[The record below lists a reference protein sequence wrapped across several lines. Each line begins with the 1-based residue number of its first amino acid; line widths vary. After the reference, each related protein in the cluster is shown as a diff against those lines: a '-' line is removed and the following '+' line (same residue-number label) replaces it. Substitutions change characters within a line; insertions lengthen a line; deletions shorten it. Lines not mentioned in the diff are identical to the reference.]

1 MTKKALLIGCNYT
14 NDSTHRLQGC
24 IYDVYEMKKVLES
37 VFEYTESDIIMVS
50 DSNNDI
56 QPTYSNILENLKKLV
71 EISGTEDLEEIY
83 IHYSG
88 HGIQVRDRIRVRD
101 RDEPDGKDEGIVPID
116 FQTNGIITDD
126 ILYNNF
132 FSKVD
137 SKCRVVCVFDSCNS
151 GSISD
156 LNYSWLSDGKKIYK
170 TQLSNRQPIE
180 KKIFVLSGCVDDKYS
195 YETVDP
201 ETSHLCG
208 ALSLELRNVLK
219 ENNWILSIDL
229 LIISLT
235 QKLKKTSNIQTPVL
249 TTGFECEQTELVF
262 INPKPF

>member
-14 NDSTHRLQGC
+14 NDSTHRLKGC

-37 VFEYTESDIIMVS
+37 VFGYTDTDIIMIS

-56 QPTYSNILENLKKLV
+56 EPTYSNILENLKKLV
-71 EISGTEDLEEIY
+71 DISGSGDLEELF

-88 HGIQVRDRIRVRD
+88 HGTQVRDRD

-116 FQTNGIITDD
+116 YSNSGIITDD
-126 ILYNNF
+126 ILYDNF

-156 LNYSWLSDGKKIYK
+156 LDYSWLSDGKKIYK
-170 TQLSNRQPIE
+170 SQLSNRQLQPIE

-195 YETVDP
+195 YEAVDP
-201 ETSHLCG
+201 ETSHPCG
-208 ALSLELRNVLK
+208 ALSLELRNVLT
-219 ENNWILSIDL
+219 ENNWILSIDT

-235 QKLKKTSNIQTPVL
+235 KKLKTSSFTQTPVL
-249 TTGFECEQTELVF
+249 TTGFDSEQTELVF
-262 INPKPF
+262 INPKP

>member
-1 MTKKALLIGCNYT
+1 MIKKALLIGCNYT
-14 NDSTHRLQGC
+14 NDSTHKLQGC

-37 VFEYTESDIIMVS
+37 IFGYDENNIIMMT

-56 QPTYSNILENLKKLV
+56 EPTYSNILENLKKLV
-71 EISGTEDLEEIY
+71 EISGDLEELLIY
-83 IHYSG
+83 YSG
-88 HGIQVRDRIRVRD
+88 HGTQVRDYN
-101 RDEPDGKDEGIVPID
+101 RDEPDSKDEGIVPID
-116 FQTNGIITDD
+116 YYNSGIITDD

-137 SKCRVVCVFDSCNS
+137 SNCRVVSVFDSCNS

-201 ETSHLCG
+201 ETSHPCG

-262 INPKPF
+262 INSKP

>member
-1 MTKKALLIGCNYT
+1 
-14 NDSTHRLQGC
+14 
-24 IYDVYEMKKVLES
+24 MKKVLES
-37 VFEYTESDIIMVS
+37 VFGYTESDIIMIS

-56 QPTYSNILENLKKLV
+56 EPTYSNILENLKKLV
-71 EISGTEDLEEIY
+71 DISGSGDLEELF

-88 HGIQVRDRIRVRD
+88 HGTQVIDKNKD
-101 RDEPDGKDEGIVPID
+101 RDEPDGKDEGTVPID
-116 FQTNGIITDD
+116 FQTNGIMIDD
-126 ILYNNF
+126 VLYDNF

-137 SKCRVVCVFDSCNS
+137 SNCRVLCVFDSCNS

-170 TQLSNRQPIE
+170 TQLSNRQLQPIE
-180 KKIFVLSGCVDDKYS
+180 KKIFILSGCVDDKYS
-195 YETVDP
+195 YEAVDP
-201 ETSHLCG
+201 ETSHPCG

-235 QKLKKTSNIQTPVL
+235 KKLKTSSFTLTPVL
-249 TTGFECEQTELVF
+249 TTSFDSEQTELVF
-262 INPKPF
+262 INPKP

>member
-14 NDSTHRLQGC
+14 NDSTYRLLGC

-37 VFEYTESDIIMVS
+37 RFGYTESDIIMIS

-56 QPTYSNILENLKKLV
+56 EPTYSNILENLKKLV
-71 EISGTEDLEEIY
+71 EISGDLEELF

-88 HGIQVRDRIRVRD
+88 HGKQVRDRNN
-101 RDEPDGKDEGIVPID
+101 DEPDGKDEGIVPID
-116 FQTNGIITDD
+116 YYNSGIMIDD
-126 ILYNNF
+126 VLYDNF

-137 SKCRVVCVFDSCNS
+137 SKCKVVCVFDSCNS

-170 TQLSNRQPIE
+170 TQLSNRQLLPIE
-180 KKIFVLSGCVDDKYS
+180 KKIFVLSGCVDEKYS
-195 YETVDP
+195 YEAVDP
-201 ETSHLCG
+201 ETSHPCG
-208 ALSLELRNVLK
+208 ALSLELRNILK
-219 ENNWILSIDL
+219 QNNWTLSIEI

-235 QKLKKTSNIQTPVL
+235 QKLKKTSFSQTPVL

-262 INPKPF
+262 INPRS

>member
-1 MTKKALLIGCNYT
+1 MTKKAILIGCNYT
-14 NDSTHRLQGC
+14 NDSRYRLQGC

-37 VFEYTESDIIMVS
+37 VFGYDQNDIIMMS

-56 QPTYSNILENLKKLV
+56 EPTYSNILENLKKIV
-71 EISGTEDLEEIY
+71 EISGDLEELLIY
-83 IHYSG
+83 YSG
-88 HGIQVRDRIRVRD
+88 HGTQVRDND
-101 RDEPDGKDEGIVPID
+101 REEPDGKDEGIVPID
-116 FQTNGIITDD
+116 YNDSGIITDD

-137 SKCRVVCVFDSCNS
+137 SNCRVVCVFDSCNS

-156 LNYSWLSDGKKIYK
+156 LDYSWLSDGKKIYK
-170 TQLSNRQPIE
+170 TQLSNRQLQPIE

-201 ETSHLCG
+201 ETSHPCG

-262 INPKPF
+262 INPKP